1 MFMIVVVLY
10 NGLLNLKSVGLKTY
24 IKIHIKLH
32 INLGVRGEYV
42 HQDNLSS
49 KAHFPRKFCSAKQDV
64 LYNPG
69 PHFCL

>member
-1 MFMIVVVLY
+1 MIVVVLY
-10 NGLLNLKSVGLKTY
+10 NGLLNFKSVDLKTY
-24 IKIHIKLH
+24 IKIYIKLH

-42 HQDNLSS
+42 HQDIVSS
-49 KAHFPRKFCSAKQDV
+49 KAHIPRKPCCAKQDT